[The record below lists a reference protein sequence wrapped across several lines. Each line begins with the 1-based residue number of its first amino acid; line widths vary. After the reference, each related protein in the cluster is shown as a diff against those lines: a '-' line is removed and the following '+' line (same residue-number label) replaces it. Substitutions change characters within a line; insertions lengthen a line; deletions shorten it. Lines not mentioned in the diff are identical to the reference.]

1 MAFSLRQYM
10 LGDIREAEAGY
21 VGKQTGKGRSQ
32 KATPEQIERWNR
44 AKRKKA
50 VRLLIEANFG
60 KGDPWICLKYRKGTR
75 KSVEEVSKDL
85 STFCRRMRI
94 AYKKEKQAFKWI
106 ARIEVGRLGG
116 IHVHMICNAFRGDS
130 LSLIADTWETVSAEA
145 SRANV
150 EVLDDNPDRE
160 QLADYITK
168 ESDKDDD
175 QYHLP
180 GTIED
185 RRAVLRIRS
194 SRNLIRPEPEKTP
207 LTQRQFAKLMT
218 EGPKPAPG
226 YAIIPDSVQ
235 RGENPVTGMPFI
247 RWREIRIKPL
257 AEDTRTKEEPRILRP
272 KKEKTRRKPHKSLIE
287 ILRGIVKWL

>member
-1 MAFSLRQYM
+1 MAFSLKQYI

-21 VGKQTGKGRSQ
+21 AGKRTGRGRTK
-32 KATPEQIERWNR
+32 KATPEEMERWNR
-44 AKRKKA
+44 AKRRKA
-50 VRLLIEANFG
+50 VRLLIEANFK
-60 KGDPWICLKYRKGTR
+60 KGDPWVCLKYRKGTR
-75 KSVEEVSKDL
+75 KSVQEVSKDL
-85 STFCRRMRI
+85 SEFCRKMRI

-106 ARIEVGRLGG
+106 ARIEVGKLGG
-116 IHVHMICNAFRGDS
+116 IHVHLICNAFRGDD
-130 LSLIADTWETVSAEA
+130 LSLITDTWAAVSPEA

-150 EVLDDNPDRE
+150 EALDDNPDRE

-168 ESDKDDD
+168 EAEKDDD

-207 LTQRQFAKLMT
+207 LTRRQFARLMM
-218 EGPKPAPG
+218 EGPKPTKG
-226 YAIIPDSVQ
+226 YAIIPDSVR

-247 RWREIRIKPL
+247 RWKEIRIKPL
-257 AEDTRTKEEPRILRP
+257 SGAVPKSGEPRRSKP
-272 KKEKTRRKPHKSLIE
+272 KKEKPRRKPHKSLIE
-287 ILRGIVKWL
+287 ILRGIVKW

>member
-1 MAFSLRQYM
+1 MAFSLKQYV

-21 VGKQTGKGRSQ
+21 TGKRTGRGRRK
-32 KATPEQIERWNR
+32 KATPEEIERWNR
-44 AKRKKA
+44 QKRRKA

-75 KSVEEVSKDL
+75 KSAREVSKDL
-85 STFCRRMRI
+85 SEFCRKMRI
-94 AYKKEKQAFKWI
+94 AYKKNEQAFKWI
-106 ARIEVGRLGG
+106 ARIEVGKLGG
-116 IHVHMICNAFRGDS
+116 IHVHLICNAFKGDG
-130 LSLIADTWETVSAEA
+130 LSLITDTWASTSPEA

-150 EVLDDNPDRE
+150 EALDDNPDRE

-168 ESDKDDD
+168 EADKDDD

-207 LTQRQFAKLMT
+207 LTRRQFAKLMT
-218 EGPKPAPG
+218 EGPKPAKG
-226 YAIIPDSVQ
+226 YAIIPDSVR
-235 RGENPVTGMPFI
+235 RGENPVTGMPYI
-247 RWREIRIKPL
+247 RWKERRIKPSSGGVPKREKPHEL
-257 AEDTRTKEEPRILRP
+257 KP
-272 KKEKTRRKPHKSLIE
+272 KKEGFLRKAQKALMKIKTRFLK
-287 ILRGIVKWL
+287 

>member
-1 MAFSLRQYM
+1 MAFSLKQYV

-21 VGKQTGKGRSQ
+21 TGKRTGRGRTK
-32 KATPEQIERWNR
+32 KATPEEMERWNR
-44 AKRKKA
+44 AKRRKA
-50 VRLLIEANFG
+50 VRLLIEANFK
-60 KGDPWICLKYRKGTR
+60 KGDPWVCLKYRKGTR
-75 KSVEEVSKDL
+75 KSVQEVSKDL
-85 STFCRRMRI
+85 SEFCRKMRI

-106 ARIEVGRLGG
+106 ARIEVGKLGG
-116 IHVHMICNAFRGDS
+116 IHVHLICNAFRGDD
-130 LSLIADTWETVSAEA
+130 LSLITDTWAAISPEA

-168 ESDKDDD
+168 EADKDDE

-207 LTQRQFAKLMT
+207 LTRWQFAKLMT
-218 EGPKPAPG
+218 EGPKPAKG
-226 YAIIPDSVQ
+226 YAIIPDSVR
-235 RGENPVTGMPFI
+235 RGENPVTGMPYI
-247 RWREIRIKPL
+247 RWKERRIKPL
-257 AEDTRTKEEPRILRP
+257 RGEASKTGESRKSTP
-272 KKEKTRRKPHKSLIE
+272 KREKTRRKPHKSLIE
-287 ILRGIVKWL
+287 RVKEFLKW